1 MAGLYRDR
9 GVVLRSIKLGETDRI
24 VTFLTEGRGKVRAV
38 AKGVRKPK
46 SRFGARLEP
55 TTHLNLQ
62 LYEGRNLDVVTQVET
77 IDANRKLRESYA
89 AFTQAIAMLE
99 AVDHVAQEGEANV
112 PLYRMLAAALRT
124 LAEDPGVRGA
134 PGGCLPAVSAAFF
147 WKLLALEGVSPVL
160 DACARC
166 DETVVDVAATFD
178 VAEGG
183 VLCRACAGPG
193 APVVS
198 VGGLALVGRILGGG
212 LRGVLAEPPGPALTE
227 AESLALR
234 ALEHHLERRLRST
247 PMLMASIPGY
257 APRS

>member
-1 MAGLYRDR
+1 MGLYRDE
-9 GVVLRSIKLGETDRI
+9 GVVLRTFRLGESDRI
-24 VTFLTEGRGKVRAV
+24 VVVATRGHGKVRAV

-55 TTHLNLQ
+55 TTHLHLQ

-77 IDANRKLRESYA
+77 IDANRQLRETYS

-112 PLYRMLAAALRT
+112 GLYRMLAAALRT
-124 LAEDPGVRGA
+124 LAEQPV
-134 PGGCLPAVSAAFF
+134 PAVSAAFF

-166 DETVVDVAATFD
+166 DETVVDVAAAFD

-193 APVVS
+193 APVVPAA
-198 VGGLALVGRILGGG
+198 GLALVGRILGGG
-212 LRGVLAEPPGPALTE
+212 LRGVLAESPGPALAE

-247 PMLMASIPGY
+247 PMLLASIPGY

>member
-1 MAGLYRDR
+1 M
-9 GVVLRSIKLGETDRI
+9 
-24 VTFLTEGRGKVRAV
+24 
-38 AKGVRKPK
+38 
-46 SRFGARLEP
+46 
-55 TTHLNLQ
+55 
-62 LYEGRNLDVVTQVET
+62 YEGRNLDVVTQVET
-77 IDANRKLRESYA
+77 IDSNRQLRETYG

-124 LAEDPGVRGA
+124 LSEDPV
-134 PGGCLPAVSAAFF
+134 PAVSAAFF

-160 DACARC
+160 DACVRC

-178 VAEGG
+178 VGEGG

-193 APVVS
+193 APIVS
-198 VGGLALVGRILGGG
+198 VAGLALVGRILGGG
-212 LRGVLAEPPGPALTE
+212 LRGVLAEPPGAALAE

-234 ALEHHLERRLRST
+234 AVEHHLERRLRST

-257 APRS
+257 APRP

>member
-1 MAGLYRDR
+1 MVPGLYRDR
-9 GVVLRSIKLGETDRI
+9 GIVLRSVKLGEADRI

-55 TTHLNLQ
+55 TTHLHLQ

-77 IDANRKLRESYA
+77 IDANRQLRETYS

-112 PLYRMLAAALRT
+112 GLYRMLAAALRT
-124 LAEDPGVRGA
+124 LAEQPV
-134 PGGCLPAVSAAFF
+134 PAVSAAFF

-166 DETVVDVAATFD
+166 DETVVDVA
-178 VAEGG
+178 EGG

-193 APVVS
+193 APVVPAA
-198 VGGLALVGRILGGG
+198 GLALVGRILGGG
-212 LRGVLAEPPGPALTE
+212 LRGVLAEPPGPALAE

-247 PMLMASIPGY
+247 PMLLASIPGY

>member
-9 GVVLRSIKLGETDRI
+9 GVVLRSVKLGEADRI

-38 AKGVRKPK
+38 AKGIRKPK

-55 TTHLNLQ
+55 TTHLDLQ

-77 IDANRKLRESYA
+77 IDSNRRLRETYG

-99 AVDHVAQEGEANV
+99 AVDHVAQEGEANIG
-112 PLYRMLAAALRT
+112 LYRMLAAALRT
-124 LAEDPGVRGA
+124 LAEDPV
-134 PGGCLPAVSAAFF
+134 PAVSAAFF

-166 DETVVDVAATFD
+166 DETVVDAAATFD

-183 VLCRACAGPG
+183 VICRACAGPG
-193 APVVS
+193 APVVTAAGI
-198 VGGLALVGRILGGG
+198 VLVGRILGGG
-212 LRGVLAEPPGPALTE
+212 LRGVLAEPPGPALAE

-234 ALEHHLERRLRST
+234 SLEHHLERRLRST
-247 PMLMASIPGY
+247 PMLLASIPGY
-257 APRS
+257 APRT

>member
-9 GVVLRSIKLGETDRI
+9 GIVLRSVKLGEADRI

-38 AKGVRKPK
+38 AKGVRRPK

-55 TTHLNLQ
+55 TTHLSLQ

-77 IDANRKLRESYA
+77 IDSNRQLRETYG

-99 AVDHVAQEGEANV
+99 AVDHVAQEAEANIG
-112 PLYRMLAAALRT
+112 LYRMLAAALRT
-124 LAEDPGVRGA
+124 LAEDPV
-134 PGGCLPAVSAAFF
+134 PAVSAAFF

-166 DETVVDVAATFD
+166 DETVVDVAAAFD
-178 VAEGG
+178 VMDGG

-193 APVVS
+193 APVVPAA
-198 VGGLALVGRILGGG
+198 GLALVGRILNGG
-212 LRGVLAEPPGPALTE
+212 LRGVLAEPPGPALAE

-247 PMLMASIPGY
+247 PMLLASIPGY

>member
-77 IDANRKLRESYA
+77 IDSNRQLRETYG

-99 AVDHVAQEGEANV
+99 AVDHVAQEGEAE
-112 PLYRMLAAALRT
+112 R
-124 LAEDPGVRGA
+124 
-134 PGGCLPAVSAAFF
+134 PAVPDAGRRPPDTGRGPGAGRQRRV
-147 WKLLALEGVSPVL
+147 LLEA
-160 DACARC
+160 
-166 DETVVDVAATFD
+166 
-178 VAEGG
+178 
-183 VLCRACAGPG
+183 AGPG
-193 APVVS
+193 
-198 VGGLALVGRILGGG
+198 GRVA
-212 LRGVLAEPPGPALTE
+212 RP
-227 AESLALR
+227 
-234 ALEHHLERRLRST
+234 RRVRPL
-247 PMLMASIPGY
+247 
-257 APRS
+257 

>member
-77 IDANRKLRESYA
+77 IDSNRQLRETYG

-124 LAEDPGVRGA
+124 LAEDPV
-134 PGGCLPAVSAAFF
+134 PAVSAAFF

-160 DACARC
+160 DACVHC

-198 VGGLALVGRILGGG
+198 VAGLALVGRILGGG

-227 AESLALR
+227 AESFALR

>member
-1 MAGLYRDR
+1 MPGLYRDR
-9 GVVLRSIKLGETDRI
+9 GIVLRSIKLGELDRI

-38 AKGVRKPK
+38 AKGVRRPG

-55 TTHLNLQ
+55 TSHVALQ

-77 IDANRKLRESYA
+77 LDAHRALRERYE

-99 AVDHVAQEGEANV
+99 ATDHVAQEGEANV
-112 PLYRMLAAALRT
+112 PLYRMLAGALRT
-124 LAEDPGVRGA
+124 LAAEPV
-134 PGGCLPAVSAAFF
+134 PAVATAFF
-147 WKLLALEGVSPVL
+147 WKLLALEGVHPVL

-166 DETVVDVAATFD
+166 GEPVAAAVAFD
-178 VAEGG
+178 AAEGG
-183 VLCRACAGPG
+183 VLCEACAGPG
-193 APVVS
+193 AVPVS
-198 VGGLALVGRILGGG
+198 PEAFALVVRILGGA
-212 LRGVLAEPPGPALTE
+212 LRGVLSEPPGPALRE

-247 PMLMASIPGY
+247 PLLLATMPGH

>member
-1 MAGLYRDR
+1 VAGLYRER
-9 GVVLRSIKLGETDRI
+9 GVVLRSVKLGEADRI

-55 TTHLNLQ
+55 TTHLHLQ

-77 IDANRKLRESYA
+77 IDSNRRLRDTYG

-99 AVDHVAQEGEANV
+99 AVDHVAQEGEANIG
-112 PLYRMLAAALRT
+112 LYRMLAAALRT
-124 LAEDPGVRGA
+124 LDENPV
-134 PGGCLPAVSAAFF
+134 PAVSAAFF

-193 APVVS
+193 APVVTAA
-198 VGGLALVGRILGGG
+198 GLVVVGRILGGG
-212 LRGVLAEPPGPALTE
+212 LRGVLAEPPGPALNE

-234 ALEHHLERRLRST
+234 SLEHHLERRLRST
-247 PMLMASIPGY
+247 PMLLASIPEY

>member
-77 IDANRKLRESYA
+77 IDSNRRLRETYD

-99 AVDHVAQEGEANV
+99 AVDHVA
-112 PLYRMLAAALRT
+112 
-124 LAEDPGVRGA
+124 
-134 PGGCLPAVSAAFF
+134 
-147 WKLLALEGVSPVL
+147 LEGVSPVL
-160 DACARC
+160 DACVRC

-178 VAEGG
+178 VGEGG

-193 APVVS
+193 APVV
-198 VGGLALVGRILGGG
+198 
-212 LRGVLAEPPGPALTE
+212 PA
-227 AESLALR
+227 S
-234 ALEHHLERRLRST
+234 
-247 PMLMASIPGY
+247 
-257 APRS
+257 

>member
-1 MAGLYRDR
+1 VAGLYRDR
-9 GVVLRSIKLGETDRI
+9 GIVLRSVKLGEADRI

-77 IDANRKLRESYA
+77 IDANRALRESYG

-99 AVDHVAQEGEANV
+99 AVDHVAQEAEANV
-112 PLYRMLAAALRT
+112 ALYRMLAAALRT
-124 LAEDPGVRGA
+124 LAENPV
-134 PGGCLPAVSAAFF
+134 PAVSAAFF
-147 WKLLALEGVSPVL
+147 WKLLALEGVQPVL
-160 DACARC
+160 EVCARC
-166 DETVVDVAATFD
+166 DKPVPGAAAFD
-178 VAEGG
+178 VGEGG

-193 APVVS
+193 APVVPAA
-198 VGGLALVGRILGGG
+198 GLALVGRILGGG
-212 LRGVLAEPPGPALTE
+212 LRGVLAEPPGPALAE

-247 PMLMASIPGY
+247 PMLLATIPGH